1 MKQLFTLSMAS
12 LLTFTLSAQHEE
24 ETDTLVNHA
33 SGLPLSTDEYTGTN
47 QWGYYA
53 GMNHKEQQ
61 QFGERYEVSEHGDV
75 IGIIIHVVGTVTND
89 HNEAFVRIFNVAGD
103 GKPGTEIEHGHVHFD
118 DLNLDGTATVVLL
131 DDHAHIHDAFFATFD
146 IGDYAH
152 GGYDG
157 DTIGVLYSPDG
168 SRETSDLSTLY
179 RNVVQEHGH
188 GAAAWSD
195 FYTGNNTP
203 VATHFAIY
211 PIVEFEHEHEVG
223 LEQAVS
229 NGILSFS
236 SPYPNPAAEKITVPF
251 QLTESSDVE
260 FFIHDLTGKE
270 LLSKNIGKVIP
281 GTYDHELD
289 LSSLKSG
296 HYIVVV
302 KTTKGSLATKISK
315 K

>member
-1 MKQLFTLSMAS
+1 MKQLFTLLTAS
-12 LLTFTLSAQHEE
+12 LLTCSLSAQE

-53 GMNHKEQQ
+53 GMNHKSQQ
-61 QFGERYEVSEHGDV
+61 QFGERYEISEHGDV
-75 IGIIIHVVGTVTND
+75 IGIIVHVAGTVTNAE
-89 HNEAFVRIFNVAGD
+89 NEAHVRIFNVAGD
-103 GKPGTEIEHGHVHFD
+103 GKPGAEVEHGHVHFH
-118 DLNLDGTATVVLL
+118 DLNLDGSATVVML
-131 DDHAHIHDAFFATFD
+131 DDHAHVHDAFFATFD

-152 GGYDG
+152 GGYEG
-157 DTIGVLYSPDG
+157 DTIGVLYAPHG
-168 SRETSDLSTLY
+168 SRETADLAVLY
-179 RNVVQEHGH
+179 RNVIQEHSH
-188 GAAAWSD
+188 GAAVWSD

-260 FFIHDLTGKE
+260 FFVHDLTGKQ
-270 LLSKNIGKVIP
+270 LLSKTIGKVVP
-281 GTYDHELD
+281 GVYEHTLD